1 MRSQNYLK
9 LALDAYQKRSFG
21 EAERWLGQAVLETPD
36 NPDVHAWHCEILR
49 SAGRFPEAELA
60 AQRALGLSPRHA
72 DALYNLSVVLL
83 TTGREA
89 EALALLQVLVQ
100 AHPEHVLAWHNL
112 GILLERSGSPARA
125 LACYEAAT
133 ATGRAL
139 PATAAS
145 LAALLVELGQHD
157 RARELYAARLAADPN
172 DVEAHF
178 AYSRLVTYR
187 ADMAEWVALK
197 RAVASIPSLP
207 WQAAVK
213 LGFALGKA
221 QQDLGD
227 YEGALGAFMAA
238 NELHYRHRPY
248 AESTHHALLGDI
260 LRTVDAGLLQRV
272 AAPGAAG
279 VRPVF
284 ILGMPRSGSTLLE
297 QMLLSHGEVASG
309 GELKYLKA
317 VIQAHL
323 IQDRHTIARAAPGW
337 NQDQF
342 AAAALDYR
350 QRLSR
355 HAEGKAL
362 VIDKLPG
369 NFAFAGLIAGLFPD
383 AIIIHTVRQPLAV
396 LWSAYSTHFG
406 DALLYTYDMA
416 VLARYVAR
424 YREVMQHWERVLPA
438 GRIIPVAYEQLVLE
452 PERVLRLV
460 VAQMGLD
467 WRPSMLDFHQSG
479 RSVRTASVAQV
490 RQPLHGAAVALWR
503 HYQDFLLPHARAAG
517 LA

>member
-21 EAERWLGQAVLETPD
+21 EAERWLGQAALETPD
-36 NPDVHAWHCEILR
+36 NPDVHAWHCEVLR
-49 SAGRFPEAELA
+49 SAGRLGEAESA
-60 AQRALGLSPRHA
+60 AHRALELSPRHA

-89 EALALLQVLVQ
+89 EAMALLETLVQ
-100 AHPEHVLAWHNL
+100 AHPEHALAWHNL
-112 GILLERSGSPARA
+112 GILLERSGNTGRA
-125 LACYEAAT
+125 LASYEAAA

-139 PATAAS
+139 PATTAS

-157 RARELYAARLAADPN
+157 RARELYAARLAADAN

-187 ADMAEWVALK
+187 ADMAEWAALK
-197 RAVASIPSLP
+197 GAVAGISSLP
-207 WQAAVK
+207 WQSAVK

-221 QQDLGD
+221 RQDLGNH
-227 YEGALGAFMAA
+227 EGALAAFRAA
-238 NELHYRHRPY
+238 NELHFSHRPFDEQSNY
-248 AESTHHALLGDI
+248 ALLEDVMG
-260 LRTVDAGLLQRV
+260 TVDEVLIERV
-272 AAPGAAG
+272 AVRKSAG

-284 ILGMPRSGSTLLE
+284 ILGMPRSGSTLVE
-297 QMLLSHGEVASG
+297 QMLAAHGEVASG

-323 IQDRHTIARAAPGW
+323 IRDRHTIARAAPGW
-337 NQDQF
+337 SREQF
-342 AAAALDYR
+342 EAAALDYR
-350 QRLSR
+350 QRLLQ
-355 HAEGKAL
+355 HAEGKPL

-369 NFAFAGLIAGLFPD
+369 NFAFAGLVAALFPD
-383 AIIIHTVRQPLAV
+383 AIIVHTVRQPLAI
-396 LWSAYSTHFG
+396 LWSGYSTHFG

-416 VLARYVAR
+416 VLARYLAR

-438 GRIIPVAYEQLVLE
+438 GRIIPVAYEQLVAE
-452 PERVLRLV
+452 PEITLRRLV
-460 VAQMGLD
+460 ARMGVD
-467 WRPSMLDFHQSG
+467 WRPSMLDFHLGG

-490 RQPLHGAAVALWR
+490 RQPLHGAAVDLWR